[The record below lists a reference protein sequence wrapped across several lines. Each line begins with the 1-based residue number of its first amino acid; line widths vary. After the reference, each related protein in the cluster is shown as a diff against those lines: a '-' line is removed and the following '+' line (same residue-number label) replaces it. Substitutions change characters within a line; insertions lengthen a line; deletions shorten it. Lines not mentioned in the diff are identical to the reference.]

1 MGRTRAII
9 TRVLFATTLLAGGGG
24 LMSGA
29 VSCASSPDRSRATFL
44 LLPDFPTYRD
54 NVDPYLQRRC
64 GTLDCHGQPGR
75 PYRLYGFS
83 GIRDYAEEAGS
94 PLVSG
99 QQPTTPGEIVA
110 NFQAAVGL
118 EPEEMSRVV
127 ARQGQNPDTLLLLR
141 KPLRKDDKER
151 HKGGKLM
158 SEDDVGY
165 RCVTAWLRI
174 RTVRA
179 AQGGDSAEGDIETIP
194 EEDREKLSPKD
205 KDFCAQAA
213 KNP

>member
-1 MGRTRAII
+1 
-9 TRVLFATTLLAGGGG
+9 
-24 LMSGA
+24 MSGA
-29 VSCASSPDRSRATFL
+29 TSCAAAPDRSRATFL

-110 NFQAAVGL
+110 NFQATIGL

-127 ARQGQNPDTLLLLR
+127 ARQGQRPETLIFLR
-141 KPLRKDDKER
+141 KPLKIER

-158 SEDDVGY
+158 SEDDDGY

-179 AQGGDSAEGDIETIP
+179 AKDDETQIETIP
-194 EEDREKLSPKD
+194 DDEREKLSDRDLSACKR
-205 KDFCAQAA
+205 AQA
-213 KNP
+213 NP